1 METKAQIEALNTA
14 VAQLDAFK
22 SGVLLA
28 LLALKAGIQASPN
41 FNQQALED
49 SLDFFLATPPKTD
62 FPDDALLP
70 IRTLKNDMTK
80 LLQEVR
86 HLD

>member
-1 METKAQIEALNTA
+1 MEHKAQIEALNTA

-22 SGVLLA
+22 SGVLLS
-28 LLALKAGIQASPN
+28 LLALKAAIQASPN
-41 FNQQALED
+41 FNQQVLED
-49 SLDFFLATPPKTD
+49 SLDFFLASPPKTD

-70 IRTLKNDMTK
+70 LRTLKNDMTK
-80 LLQEVR
+80 LLREIR